1 MPKILKIIRARMSVR
16 LSLWVVTFVAVLLV
30 ATLTVMYHFSYQ
42 AVKEEAVAKAMLT
55 LDRTVLT
62 IDNVLI
68 KVEVAGRMMRWN
80 MERHLDDPKALGQDC
95 RKMVE
100 DNPLL
105 IGCAIAMDTTFFHR
119 QFIIYTYREN
129 TSTEDAARQ
138 SKVLQSDHYD
148 DTSYLEQTWYTHPM
162 ENDEDSWVRPYEQ
175 GEYDVKPTTFSL
187 LVRDAKRDTVGV
199 LGLDVSLNWFS
210 DMIKDTKPFPNSYCA
225 IIGRR
230 GRYIVHP
237 DTTRIDD
244 HSVFERIH
252 GAEPDTK
259 MELLI
264 ESMMSGESGYRE
276 VDIDGQSCYVFYKP
290 FRQRGWIATIV
301 CPESEIMGGTIRLLR
316 TVLAI
321 AVIGLILL
329 LLFCLFYID
338 RNVRPVGL
346 LAQMARRLSEGHYD
360 DHVPDTRRVDEIGSL
375 QNSFKAMQ
383 ESIANRIDEIRQVN
397 ARLEDSNA
405 ALEEASERAQEA
417 ERTMNEF
424 LINLSDQMLQ
434 PVVNIEQV
442 VGDVRKNY
450 RQMSPQ
456 EAEDMVN
463 KIHTETDI
471 VTELLYQLLEVSQ
484 KEGGKV

>member
-1 MPKILKIIRARMSVR
+1 MSVR

-62 IDNVLI
+62 IDNVLV

-80 MERHLDDPKALGQDC
+80 MERHLDDSKALSHDC
-95 RKMVE
+95 RQMVE
-100 DNPLL
+100 DNPML
-105 IGCAIAMDTTFFHR
+105 IGGAIAMDTAFFHR
-119 QFIIYTYREN
+119 HFIIYTYRED
-129 TSTEDAARQ
+129 TSTEDAARH
-138 SKVLQSDHYD
+138 SRVLESDHYD
-148 DTSYLEQTWYTHPM
+148 KNSYLEQTWYTHPM
-162 ENDEDSWVRPYEQ
+162 ENQEDSWVRPYEQ
-175 GEYDVKPTTFSL
+175 GEYKVKPTTFSL
-187 LVRDAKRDTVGV
+187 LVHNAKQEAVGV

-210 DMIKDTKPFPNSYCA
+210 SIIKDTKPFPNSYCA
-225 IIGRR
+225 MIGRR
-230 GRYIVHP
+230 GKYIIHP

-244 HSVFERIH
+244 HSVFERIN
-252 GAEPDTK
+252 GAEHDTK

-264 ESMMSGESGYRE
+264 ESMIAGESGYRV

-301 CPESEIMGGTIRLLR
+301 CPESEIMGGTIRLLWA
-316 TVLAI
+316 VLAI
-321 AVIGLILL
+321 AVVGLILL

-338 RNVRPVGL
+338 RNVRPLGL
-346 LAQMARRLSEGHYD
+346 LAQTARRLSEGHYD

-383 ESIANRIDEIRQVN
+383 QSIANRIDEIQQVN

-405 ALEEASERAQEA
+405 ALQEASERAQEA
-417 ERTMNEF
+417 ERTMNNF

-442 VGDVRKNY
+442 VSDVRKNY
-450 RQMSPQ
+450 RQISQQ

-484 KEGGKV
+484 KEGGKA

>member
-1 MPKILKIIRARMSVR
+1 MSVR
-16 LSLWVVTFVAVLLV
+16 LSLWVVTFVAILLV
-30 ATLTVMYHFSYQ
+30 ATLTVLYHFSHQ

-55 LDRTVLT
+55 LDRTVLA
-62 IDNVLI
+62 IDNVLV

-80 MERHLDDPKALGQDC
+80 MERHLDDPKALSHDC

-100 DNPLL
+100 DNPML
-105 IGCAIAMDTTFFHR
+105 IGCAIAMDTSFFHR
-119 QFIIYTYREN
+119 QFIIYTYRED
-129 TSTEDAARQ
+129 TSTEDAARH
-138 SKVLQSDHYD
+138 SKVLESDHYD
-148 DTSYLEQTWYTHPM
+148 DNSYLEQTWYTHPM
-162 ENDEDSWVRPYEQ
+162 EYREDSWVRPYEQ
-175 GEYDVKPTTFSL
+175 GEYDVKPTTYSL

-210 DMIKDTKPFPNSYCA
+210 GIIKDTKPFPNSYCA
-225 IIGRR
+225 MIGRR
-230 GRYIVHP
+230 GRYIIHP
-237 DTTRIDD
+237 DTTKVDD
-244 HSVFERIH
+244 HSVFERIS
-252 GAEPDTK
+252 GTERDTK
-259 MELLI
+259 MEMLI
-264 ESMMSGESGYRE
+264 ESMIAGETGYNE

-301 CPESEIMGGTIRLLR
+301 CPKSEIMGSTTRLLSA
-316 TVLAI
+316 VLAI
-321 AVIGLILL
+321 AIVGLILL
-329 LLFCLFYID
+329 LLFCIFYIS
-338 RNVRPVGL
+338 RNVRPLGL
-346 LAQMARRLSEGHYD
+346 LAQTARRLSEGHYD
-360 DHVPDTRRVDEIGSL
+360 DQVPETRREDEIGSL

-405 ALEEASERAQEA
+405 ALQEASDRAQEA

-424 LINLSDQMLQ
+424 LVNLSDQMLQ

-450 RQMSPQ
+450 RQMTQQ
-456 EAEDMVN
+456 EAEDMMN

-484 KEGGKV
+484 KEGGKA

>member
-1 MPKILKIIRARMSVR
+1 MSVR

-55 LDRTVLT
+55 LDRTVLA
-62 IDNVLI
+62 IDNVLV

-80 MERHLDDPKALGQDC
+80 MERHLDDPKALSHDC

-100 DNPLL
+100 DNPML
-105 IGCAIAMDTTFFHR
+105 IGCAIAMDTSFFHR
-119 QFIIYTYREN
+119 QFIIYTYRED
-129 TSTEDAARQ
+129 TSTEDAARH
-138 SKVLQSDHYD
+138 SKVLESDHYD
-148 DTSYLEQTWYTHPM
+148 DNSYLEQTWYTHPM
-162 ENDEDSWVRPYEQ
+162 EYREDSWVRPYEQ
-175 GEYDVKPTTFSL
+175 GEYDVKPTTYSL

-210 DMIKDTKPFPNSYCA
+210 GIIKDTKPFPNSYCA
-225 IIGRR
+225 MIGRR
-230 GRYIVHP
+230 GRYIINP
-237 DTTRIDD
+237 DTTKVDD
-244 HSVFERIH
+244 HSVFERIS
-252 GAEPDTK
+252 GTERDTK
-259 MELLI
+259 MEMLI
-264 ESMMSGESGYRE
+264 ESMIAGETGYNE

-301 CPESEIMGGTIRLLR
+301 CPESEIMGGTIRLLWA
-316 TVLAI
+316 VLVIAI
-321 AVIGLILL
+321 VGLILL

-346 LAQMARRLSEGHYD
+346 LAQTARRLSEGHYD

-383 ESIANRIDEIRQVN
+383 LSIANRIDEIRQVN

-405 ALEEASERAQEA
+405 ALQEASERAQEA
-417 ERTMNEF
+417 ERTMNKF
-424 LINLSDQMLQ
+424 LVNLSDQMLQ
-434 PVVNIEQV
+434 PVVNIEKV

-450 RQMSPQ
+450 RQISQQ
-456 EAEDMVN
+456 EAEEMVN

-484 KEGGKV
+484 KEGGKA